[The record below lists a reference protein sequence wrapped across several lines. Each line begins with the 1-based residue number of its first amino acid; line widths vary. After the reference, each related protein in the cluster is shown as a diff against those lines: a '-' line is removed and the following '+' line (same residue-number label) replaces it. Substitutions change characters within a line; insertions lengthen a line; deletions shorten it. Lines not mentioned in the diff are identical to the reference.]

1 MSHIQSQQ
9 ARNTDT
15 LFEID
20 LGLGKQGSASQ
31 GLYRGLKTAIMDGRL
46 TAGAK
51 LPPARKSAAFFGVSR
66 NTTVDVYAK
75 LIYEGLVIAR
85 RGSGTYVAEGV
96 TGPPRVARHD
106 GGIRDPRLCPFW
118 LRPDIELAMSF
129 CRDRTQASSRPS
141 DASRLDFRPAMV
153 DPRLFPFELLRKVSA
168 DQFRDSEN
176 KPASLKSALGNQGN
190 YHLRNAIRSHISLTR
205 AVACQADDIIV
216 TSGAQQAFDLLA
228 RVLVISSKTIVAV
241 EDPGYPPMR
250 VAFAAAGARVVPI
263 GVDDEGLIIE
273 RLPADVNVICL
284 CPSHQFPLGVSMSMR
299 RRASLV
305 EFARRRGALIIEDD
319 YDGEFRYE
327 GTPLQALR
335 TADAADV
342 VFYVG
347 TFSKCMLPSLR
358 LGFIVAPDWAMQA
371 LIAAK
376 NCLDWHSAIPIQ
388 SMVAGFIRDGHLKR
402 HVRKMLGIYKRRR
415 QQLLDSIRGELGE
428 WLTPIPSFYG
438 MHIAAVAHSSV
449 DLERVTEELLQDSVK
464 IHSLSRYYLGPQIRR
479 GLIFGY
485 GTVGLNEILTGVSRL
500 RKMLRS

>member
-1 MSHIQSQQ
+1 
-9 ARNTDT
+9 
-15 LFEID
+15 
-20 LGLGKQGSASQ
+20 
-31 GLYRGLKTAIMDGRL
+31 
-46 TAGAK
+46 
-51 LPPARKSAAFFGVSR
+51 
-66 NTTVDVYAK
+66 
-75 LIYEGLVIAR
+75 
-85 RGSGTYVAEGV
+85 
-96 TGPPRVARHD
+96 
-106 GGIRDPRLCPFW
+106 
-118 LRPDIELAMSF
+118 
-129 CRDRTQASSRPS
+129 
-141 DASRLDFRPAMV
+141 MV
-153 DPRLFPFELLRKVSA
+153 DPRLFPFDLLRKMSA
-168 DQFRDSEN
+168 DQFRGSEN
-176 KPASLKSALGNQGN
+176 KPASLKSPQGNQGN

-228 RVLVISSKTIVAV
+228 RVLVPSTKTIVAV

-250 VAFAAAGARVVPI
+250 VAFAAAGAGVVPVS
-263 GVDDEGLIIE
+263 VDDEGLIIE
-273 RLPADVNVICL
+273 RLPANVNVICL

-299 RRASLV
+299 RRASLID
-305 EFARRRGALIIEDD
+305 FARQRGALIVEDD

-388 SMVAGFIRDGHLKR
+388 GMVAGFIRDGHLKR

-428 WLTPIPSFYG
+428 WLTPVPSFYG
-438 MHIAAVAHSSV
+438 MHVAAVAPSSV
-449 DLERVTEELLQDSVK
+449 DLDRVTEELLQQNVK
-464 IHSLSRYYLGPQIRR
+464 IHSFSRYYLGPPTRQ

-485 GTVGLNEILTGVSRL
+485 GTVGLNEIATGVSRL
-500 RKMLRS
+500 RKLLRG